1 MKKAIWAVLLLPLLL
16 AACSLATD
24 ITPPPGYSAPVLPTA
39 ALASYPLVPP
49 DPTQGQA
56 IFNDKCAPCHGTTGM
71 GDGPQAANLANPVA
85 PIGSA
90 DLARQA
96 KPVEWYNI
104 VTNGQMAQYMPP
116 FSGSLT
122 DRQRWDVV
130 AYILSLSNP
139 LQLVDEGSAVY
150 TESCAACHGDAG
162 RGDGPQAASAAAKVP
177 DWSDP
182 SRLAQF
188 SAQDIYD
195 ATTKGIA
202 PGMPAFSG
210 KLNADQTWAVA
221 AYVRTLSFAGANNA
235 IASAATQPAAGATP
249 TQAGTDQVEAV
260 TAEVTNASTGVP
272 ADQATTPSTR
282 NTEVATALPAGEAAT
297 PSAGDT
303 AVPLG
308 TTSAMTPQPSLPAAN
323 PTPSPVGTVV
333 TGTVNVN
340 GKVTFNAGGSLPSGL
355 SVTLQG
361 YDNMSPVWSEDAPL
375 NADGTFFFAKVPIVA
390 GRVWLAQVVYNKVTF
405 SSQPLHD
412 TDIKSGQDATLD
424 VTISE
429 FTSDASVL
437 VAQRLHVF
445 FDFSVQDTLQ
455 VAELFIV
462 QNPSD
467 KAIVPADAK
476 TPSMA
481 FELPQGAS
489 GLFFQDGQLGDGRYI
504 QTSTGFGV
512 ADSIAPQGT
521 DQVLFAYDIPYPGN
535 KASLSIPINM
545 PVQSA
550 VVLVQSGGVNVSG
563 PQVVAAG
570 TQNVQGSGTYALYT
584 ADNLAK
590 GSTLDLTVS
599 GVPASQTGAGAAAS
613 SGSSNGLL
621 GVVIGLAVFGAALI
635 GGGFWLVRQRR
646 AQTARAEM
654 MEQPTLP
661 PTRESA
667 ESILDAIVALDDL
680 YQAGEL
686 PEEAYK
692 ERRAELKERLK
703 QLRG

>member
-1 MKKAIWAVLLLPLLL
+1 MKKVIWVVLLLPLLL
-16 AACSLATD
+16 AACSLASD
-24 ITPPPGYSAPVLPTA
+24 ITPPPGYSPPALPTA
-39 ALASYPLVPP
+39 APASYPLVPP
-49 DPTQGQA
+49 DPAQGQA
-56 IFNDKCAPCHGTTGM
+56 IFSDKCAPCHGTTGM

-85 PIGSA
+85 PIGSK

-96 KPVEWYNI
+96 KPADWYNI

-122 DRQRWDVV
+122 DRQRWDVI
-130 AYILSLSNP
+130 AYVFSLSNP
-139 LQLVDEGSAVY
+139 PQLVDEGKSIY
-150 TESCAACHGDAG
+150 TANCTACHGASG
-162 RGDGPQAASAAAKVP
+162 RGDGAQAAAAAAKVP

-195 ATTKGIA
+195 ATGKGIA
-202 PGMPAFSG
+202 PGMPAFSST
-210 KLNADQTWAVA
+210 LNADQTWAVV
-221 AYVRTLSFAGANNA
+221 AYVRSLSFAGSSNVV
-235 IASAATQPAAGATP
+235 ASAATQAATGAAP
-249 TQAGTDQVEAV
+249 TQASTAQVTLAP
-260 TAEVTNASTGVP
+260 TGAP
-272 ADQATTPSTR
+272 ADQTSTASISNTSAPTESASGQTSTPSSSATSATGAGTTP
-282 NTEVATALPAGEAAT
+282 AGT
-297 PSAGDT
+297 PE
-303 AVPLG
+303 
-308 TTSAMTPQPSLPAAN
+308 PSLAAAS

-340 GKVTFNAGGSLPSGL
+340 GKVTFNAGGSMPAGL
-355 SVTLQG
+355 SVTLEG
-361 YDNMSPVWSEDAPL
+361 YDNMSPVWSAVSPLDAG
-375 NADGTFFFAKVPIVA
+375 GTFSFSKVPIVS
-390 GRVWLAQVVYNKVTF
+390 GRVWLAQVQYNKVTF

-412 TDIKSGQDATLD
+412 TDIKTGQDSTLN

-429 FTSDASVL
+429 FSTDASAL

-445 FDFSVQDTLQ
+445 FDFSVPDTLQ
-455 VAELFIV
+455 VAELFII

-467 KAIVPADAK
+467 KAIVPAN
-476 TPSMA
+476 TGSSSMT
-481 FELPQGAS
+481 FDLPQGAT
-489 GLFFQDGQLGDGRYI
+489 GLQFQDGQLGDGRYI
-504 QTSTGFGV
+504 QTSSGFGV

-535 KASLSIPINM
+535 KASLSIPIAL

-563 PQVVAAG
+563 SQIVAAG
-570 TQNVQGSGTYALYT
+570 TQNVQGTGTYALYT

-590 GSTLDLTVS
+590 GSKLDLTVS
-599 GVPASQTGAGAAAS
+599 GVPASQTTTNAS
-613 SGSSNGLL
+613 SSGGNNGLV
-621 GVVIGLAVFGAALI
+621 GIVIGLAVFGVALI

-646 AQTARAEM
+646 AQAEAAEVTE
-654 MEQPTLP
+654 EQPPMPLA
-661 PTRESA
+661 RESA

-703 QLRG
+703 QSRG